1 MKNALMWFY
10 YSWDSIMNGQ
20 YNPLSYVKNISL
32 QMYFMIMLSII
43 WTASFCGLIAGW
55 ANVIPLIYGHIG
67 VLFAIFMTY
76 GVFKDAEKAGAPW
89 YDKWTSK
96 YAMRTAYV
104 KRDKTKNVCKWDL
117 EIEA

>member
-10 YSWDSIMNGQ
+10 YSWDSIMNAK
-20 YNPLSYVKNISL
+20 YNPLSYIKNISL

-76 GVFKDAEKAGAPW
+76 GG
-89 YDKWTSK
+89 S
-96 YAMRTAYV
+96 RTQR
-104 KRDKTKNVCKWDL
+104 KLDL
-117 EIEA
+117 LGMISGLLSMP

>member
-10 YSWDSIMNGQ
+10 YSWDSIMNAK

-76 GVFKDAEKAGAPW
+76 GVFKDAEKAGAPL

>member
-10 YSWDSIMNGQ
+10 YSWDSIMYAK

-32 QMYFMIMLSII
+32 QMYFMIMLSIV

-104 KRDKTKNVCKWDL
+104 KRDKTKNVCKWNL

>member
-10 YSWDSIMNGQ
+10 YSWDSIMNAK
-20 YNPLSYVKNISL
+20 YNPLSYIKNISL

-104 KRDKTKNVCKWDL
+104 KRDKTKNVCKWNL

>member
-10 YSWDSIMNGQ
+10 YSWDSIMNAK

-104 KRDKTKNVCKWDL
+104 KRDKTKNVCKWNL

>member
-10 YSWDSIMNGQ
+10 YSWDSIMNAK

-32 QMYFMIMLSII
+32 QMYFMIMLSIV

>member
-10 YSWDSIMNGQ
+10 YSWDSIMNAK

>member
-10 YSWDSIMNGQ
+10 YSWDSIMNAK
-20 YNPLSYVKNISL
+20 YNPLSYIKNISL

-43 WTASFCGLIAGW
+43 WTVSFCGLIAGW

-76 GVFKDAEKAGAPW
+76 GVFKDAEKAGSPW

-104 KRDKTKNVCKWDL
+104 KRDKTKNVCKWNL

>member
-1 MKNALMWFY
+1 MWFY
-10 YSWDSIMNGQ
+10 YSWDSIMNAK